1 MTTLVFL
8 SATSFWDTAAPDL
21 SSRLSIS
28 LTIILTL
35 AAYTSNRAGPIE
47 RTPALTFQDSYEL
60 FCLFLV
66 ILVSV
71 MNIASVIM
79 CGGDHPNAPEFMQ
92 SKFQENHDRCGVG
105 FCFSRKIDCEFLII
119 FMILTAVCLLHQAHS
134 VYHRR
139 QESTQEIREMTN
151 VLVAEKKKQNILSF
165 SKHIASIGRYGADQV
180 VAGA

>member
-1 MTTLVFL
+1 MIMTTLVFL

-47 RTPALTFQDSYEL
+47 RTPAL
-60 FCLFLV
+60 
-66 ILVSV
+66 
-71 MNIASVIM
+71 N
-79 CGGDHPNAPEFMQ
+79 
-92 SKFQENHDRCGVG
+92 FQENQDRCGVG

-119 FMILTAVCLLHQAHS
+119 FLILAAVCFLHQFYS

-139 QESTQEIREMTN
+139 WESTQEIR
-151 VLVAEKKKQNILSF
+151 
-165 SKHIASIGRYGADQV
+165 
-180 VAGA
+180 